1 MGKDK
6 LMDKESVN
14 RRLTPDSDRKSD
26 LEKEDTL
33 NVSGL
38 SIGMTVKNYKVLCRL
53 LGQETTT
60 GKAKQYQL
68 KNFERYFAW
77 EKAGQ
82 KFVIVDIHNPPL
94 EKIDLRKLGN
104 NTGHYKTYNGT
115 YNVDAK
121 YNHAKGVY
129 KIQLD
134 NDVYIGSTIMGFRK
148 RYIDHSENYQNM
160 MDHTQRLLQNGGVFE
175 ILWIAPDNSS
185 ENDSESEGQQDQN
198 E

>member
-1 MGKDK
+1 V
-6 LMDKESVN
+6 DKESVN
-14 RRLTPDSDRKSD
+14 RQPVPDS
-26 LEKEDTL
+26 EKDDSL
-33 NVSGL
+33 KISNL
-38 SIGMTVKNYKVLCRL
+38 SIGMVVKNYKILCHL
-53 LGQETTT
+53 LNQEAKT

-82 KFVIVDIHNPPL
+82 KFIIMDIYDTPL

-121 YNHAKGVY
+121 YNHDKGVY

-148 RYIDHSENYQNM
+148 RYIDHSE
-160 MDHTQRLLQNGGVFE
+160 
-175 ILWIAPDNSS
+175 IIKI
-185 ENDSESEGQQDQN
+185 
-198 E
+198 